1 MGRVLHGMSQGGQF
15 LRQWK
20 TARLVLIKKPGKSDL
35 SPSSYRP
42 ICLLSEAGKLFE
54 RIIVQKLHAFL
65 DESGGIASG
74 QYGFRRHRSTIDAI
88 WNLRERVG
96 DGLRDGEVVVA
107 VSLDIANAF
116 NSLPWPVIRGALKD
130 KQVYLR
136 CILNSYL
143 SDRGL
148 SYIDRWDRLTHRS
161 MSCGVSQGFDLGAGP
176 VEFRI

>member
-1 MGRVLHGMSQGGQF
+1 MV
-15 LRQWK
+15 
-20 TARLVLIKKPGKSDL
+20 
-35 SPSSYRP
+35 
-42 ICLLSEAGKLFE
+42 
-54 RIIVQKLHAFL
+54 
-65 DESGGIASG
+65 SGGIAL
-74 QYGFRRHRSTIDAI
+74 HRYAI

-96 DGLRDGEVVVA
+96 EGLRDGEVVVA

-161 MSCGVSQGFDLGAGP
+161 MPCGVRRVRSWGRPCGI
-176 VEFRI
+176 RI